1 MRRFVVVLIV
11 VIFLIDIL
19 QAQRDIPKFKPEYE
33 LKKRLRFGILFGI
46 NTYGF
51 NIDRKNNDLNLYADI
66 PKLSAG
72 FHVGI
77 VTDLKLFSLLS
88 LRLLPTVTFVS
99 RQVSFYN
106 NENEIYLDLT
116 NGMKGNTTVESIFLE
131 FPLLFKYKSKRINNY
146 QIYLVAG
153 PDIQFDMSS
162 PTSLSISDGKYISL
176 EAMDYG
182 YEVGVGLDQYLPY
195 FKLSTELKFYS
206 GFSNVLSSRV
216 IDDADFETDIFI
228 KSIEKLTTY
237 GFKLSVHF
245 E

>member
-1 MRRFVVVLIV
+1 MTSVLM
-11 VIFLIDIL
+11 
-19 QAQRDIPKFKPEYE
+19 AQKDIPQFKPEYE

-77 VTDLKLFSLLS
+77 VTDLKLFSSLS
-88 LRLLPTVTFVS
+88 LRLLPTVTFVT
-99 RQVSFYN
+99 RQLSFYN
-106 NENEIYLDLT
+106 SENEVYLDIT
-116 NGMKGNTTVESIFLE
+116 HGMKGNSTVESIFLE
-131 FPLLFKYKSKRINNY
+131 FPLLFKFKSKRINNY
-146 QIYLVAG
+146 QIYFVAG

-162 PTSLSISDGKYISL
+162 PTSLNISEGKYISL

-182 YEVGVGLDQYLPY
+182 YEIGVGLDQYLPY

-206 GFSNVLSSRV
+206 GFSNVLSDSV
-216 IDDADFETDIFI
+216 IEDADFETDIFI
-228 KSIEKLTTY
+228 KSIDKLTTY

>member
-1 MRRFVVVLIV
+1 MVFMFIASVLH
-11 VIFLIDIL
+11 
-19 QAQRDIPKFKPEYE
+19 AQKDVPQFKPEYE

-77 VTDLKLFSLLS
+77 VTDLKLFSSLN
-88 LRLLPTVTFVS
+88 LRLLPTVTFVT
-99 RQVSFYN
+99 RQLSFYN
-106 NENEIYLDLT
+106 SENEVYLDAT
-116 NGMKGNTTVESIFLE
+116 HGMKGNTTVESIFLE
-131 FPLLFKYKSKRINNY
+131 FPLLFKFKSKRINNY
-146 QIYLVAG
+146 QIYFIAG

-162 PTSLSISDGKYISL
+162 PTSLNISEGKYISL

-206 GFSNVLSSRV
+206 GFSNVLSDSV
-216 IDDADFETDIFI
+216 IEDADFETDIFI
-228 KSIEKLTTY
+228 KSIDKLTTY